1 MIGHLRDLDPDQRRE
16 LLAQERA
23 DLQTTTRPLLNWR
36 KRVHVAL
43 PFSVA

>member
-1 MIGHLRDLDPDQRRE
+1 MIRHLRDVDPDQRRE
-16 LLAQERA
+16 LLAQERV
-23 DLQTTTRPLLNWR
+23 DLQATTRSLLNGR